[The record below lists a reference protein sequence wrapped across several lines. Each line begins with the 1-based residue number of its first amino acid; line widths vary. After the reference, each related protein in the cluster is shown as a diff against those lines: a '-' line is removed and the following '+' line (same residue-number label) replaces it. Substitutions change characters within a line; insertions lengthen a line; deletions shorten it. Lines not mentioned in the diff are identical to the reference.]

1 MSTLIDWDK
10 PLQTTLGGYPVK
22 AVSVCYDAEGRRISV
37 LIVNSPNGPYPT
49 WKFMNNP
56 DGIENVVPEPREF
69 YVRIES
75 TRRNRAYFYIYNDDL
90 DLNGFKVCGCY
101 RSEEIARKY
110 SAKGDIIIKVKEVR
124 E

>member
-37 LIVNSPNGPYPT
+37 LIVNCPNGPYPT

-56 DGIENVVPEPREF
+56 DGIENVPETREF

-75 TRRNRAYFYIYNDDL
+75 TRHNRIYNDDF
-90 DLNGFKVCGCY
+90 DLGGFKVCGFY

-110 SAKGDIIIKVKEVR
+110 NRREGDKLIKVKEVR